1 MAGPP
6 YALQQPR
13 SLEEA
18 EGLLMELCK
27 EGKRLGRGQEA
38 VVCGLRVMASDRDT
52 ADAMLDRTLEALHRG
67 GAGAEGDPQSARP
80 FKVPVLVVRG
90 IKTE

>member
-1 MAGPP
+1 MAGVA

-18 EGLLMELCK
+18 EGLLRELCL

-38 VVCGLRVMASDRDT
+38 VVCGMRVMASDEAT
-52 ADAMLDRTLEALHRG
+52 ADAMLDRALEALHRG
-67 GAGAEGDPQSARP
+67 GAGADGGPQSVRL